1 MDPEPAGEYIALVVR
16 LQTAADG
23 TWHLYVIG
31 ADGSRSFPLAPLT
44 LVIRLWRSGVGQQ
57 IHRCDREESAP
68 LVRRGGG
75 RRRAAERVRGHDA
88 TASRQHPATDSGADR
103 VSRVWRDRLINY
115 S

>member
-44 LVIRLWRSGVGQQ
+44 LVIRLWRSGVEGILRGTIRFDGDDNWAPIQTNAQ
-57 IHRCDREESAP
+57 LESLIH
-68 LVRRGGG
+68 LWLFGGG
-75 RRRAAERVRGHDA
+75 SA
-88 TASRQHPATDSGADR
+88 TTST
-103 VSRVWRDRLINY
+103 
-115 S
+115 